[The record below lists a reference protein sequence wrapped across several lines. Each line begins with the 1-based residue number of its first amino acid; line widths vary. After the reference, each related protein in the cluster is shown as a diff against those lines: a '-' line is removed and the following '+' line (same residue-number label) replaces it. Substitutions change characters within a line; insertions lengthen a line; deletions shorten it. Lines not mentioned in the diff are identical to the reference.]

1 MQPVGSSPAF
11 SKLRFGNNSAT
22 VVQGLASGLQRIIRG
37 QPSPATSKA
46 IEISFRPLMPLIV
59 AGSGLLYNQGRESLK
74 GSGQESNAWLRV
86 LGESS
91 LAYLVLAN
99 TTGLYPLLGIALA
112 AYRAGKEETGLGQ
125 IKALVNTATTLTL
138 GYAGVKLFKLMAKV
152 DGRIDNEI
160 LYKSLGRREESTAE
174 RQVIQDWLEKLT
186 SHEDENLRGFGTTL
200 KDLAQELDKNVD
212 VLARLK
218 SEGRTDAVLQDS
230 RGVQEQLKR
239 LKGQAYQQ
247 FAQLEQD
254 ALKPLQGETNRR
266 IAKNLMSNIQYSQSG
281 FVKGLRAVNPVL
293 GYVISGLM
301 IGAPVAALINRVIEK
316 RHPELKQK
324 QLKKSILPSE
334 HRIWSGG
341 GGHHYSGDSW
351 VKDPNLEINVG
362 PTLVKT
368 GNAQPAIFWPGIN
381 NNRPLQ

>member
-37 QPSPATSKA
+37 QPGPATSKA

-74 GSGQESNAWLRV
+74 GSGQESNAWLRI
-86 LGESS
+86 LGEST
-91 LAYLVLAN
+91 LAYGVLAN

-125 IKALVNTATTLTL
+125 VKALVNTATTLTM

-160 LYKSLGRREESTAE
+160 LYKSLGRREESTPE
-174 RQVIQDWLEKLT
+174 RQVIQEWLEKL
-186 SHEDENLRGFGTTL
+186 SGHGDEKVRGFGATL

-230 RGVQEQLKR
+230 RGVLEKLKH
-239 LKGQAYQQ
+239 LKEQAYQQ
-247 FAQLEQD
+247 FTHLEQD
-254 ALKPLQGETNRR
+254 ALKPLQGEANRR
-266 IAKNLMSNIQYSQSG
+266 IAKNLMSNIRYSQSG
-281 FVKGLRAVNPVL
+281 FVKGLRALNPVL

-301 IGAPVAALINRVIEK
+301 IGAPVAALINRFIEK
-316 RHPELKQK
+316 RYPELQQK
-324 QLKKSILPSE
+324 RLKKSILPPE

-341 GGHHYSGDSW
+341 GRHYAGDSW
-351 VKDPNLEINVG
+351 IKDPNPEINIG
-362 PTLVKT
+362 PTLINT
-368 GNAQPAIFWPGIN
+368 GNAQPAIFWPGMN

>member
-1 MQPVGSSPAF
+1 MQPVGSSSAF
-11 SKLRFGNNSAT
+11 SKLRFGGNSSAMA
-22 VVQGLASGLQRIIRG
+22 QGLASGLQRIIRG
-37 QPSPATSKA
+37 QPGPATSKA

-74 GSGQESNAWLRV
+74 GRDQESNAWLRV
-86 LGESS
+86 LGEST
-91 LAYLVLAN
+91 LAYGVLAN

-125 IKALVNTATTLTL
+125 VKALINTATTLTM

-160 LYKSLGRREESTAE
+160 LYKSLGLREESTAE
-174 RQVIQDWLEKLT
+174 RQVIQDWLQKLS
-186 SHEDENLRGFGTTL
+186 SHDDENLRGFGTTL
-200 KDLAQELDKNVD
+200 KGLAQELDKNVD

-218 SEGRTDAVLQDS
+218 SEGRTDAVLKDS
-230 RGVQEQLKR
+230 REVLGQLKR
-239 LKGQAYQQ
+239 LKEQAYQQ
-247 FAQLEQD
+247 FTHSEQE
-254 ALKPLQGETNRR
+254 ALKPLQGEANRR

-281 FVKGLRAVNPVL
+281 FVKGLRALNPVL

-301 IGAPVAALINRVIEK
+301 IGAPVAALINRFIEK
-316 RHPELKQK
+316 RYPGLQQK
-324 QLKKSILPSE
+324 QLKKSILPPE

-341 GGHHYSGDSW
+341 GRQFAGDSW
-351 VKDPNLEINVG
+351 LKVPNPEINIG
-362 PTLVKT
+362 PTLVNT
-368 GNAQPAIFWPGIN
+368 GNAQPAIFWPGMN